1 MFLTKTRARFRW
13 ELEPIQF
20 LACGAREAMQR
31 AFGPFGKVAKLPRFG
46 NDIYIIYMFHSVSQI
61 HVSTRVTR

>member
-1 MFLTKTRARFRW
+1 MYVFLTKTRARFRW

-31 AFGPFGKVAKLPRFG
+31 AKTLWKSCEAP
-46 NDIYIIYMFHSVSQI
+46 QI
-61 HVSTRVTR
+61 WE